1 MRERKR
7 ESLWKQRFHSANT
20 NRVSQTETVTTC
32 KAGPKNPK
40 GKSLCHDG
48 KSQAEEETTVKLEL
62 AHLSLETVLTVLYF
76 TGKDCGAAL
85 HYQPLPKATETSR
98 PQETEKGRVLMS

>member
-1 MRERKR
+1 M
-7 ESLWKQRFHSANT
+7 
-20 NRVSQTETVTTC
+20 SQTDTVTTY

-48 KSQAEEETTVKLEL
+48 KARAEEKTAVKLEL
-62 AHLSLETVLTVLYF
+62 AHLSLETVLTVLCF

-85 HYQPLPKATETSR
+85 HYQPFPKATETST
-98 PQETEKGRVLMS
+98 P